1 MVPLSYVR
9 KLRFNEVRFWF
20 TITRYFVLL
29 NNCMTLGLQKQ
40 FLKKFLIKLDIR
52 HFFVRSGYV
61 WRLRQNYIA
70 SWFVNLQY
78 LFCVRIML
86 YMLLLQWH
94 IFHDARI
101 TFFCGTLALRMEIT
115 LKLRSVFV
123 PYCDVFFVMSQLR
136 FLFVGC
142 RITLH
147 FSTFELRTEIR
158 L

>member
-29 NNCMTLGLQKQ
+29 NNCMTLSLQKQ

-94 IFHDARI
+94 IFHDVRI

-136 FLFVGC
+136 FSFVGC